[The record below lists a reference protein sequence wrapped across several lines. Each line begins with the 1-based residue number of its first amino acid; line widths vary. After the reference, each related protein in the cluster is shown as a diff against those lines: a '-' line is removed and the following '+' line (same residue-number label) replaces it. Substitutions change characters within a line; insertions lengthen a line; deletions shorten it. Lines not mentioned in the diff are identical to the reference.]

1 MKIVVIGGTGLIG
14 KPLVE
19 HLRSQGHEVVAA
31 SPSTG
36 INSVTGEGL
45 ATALEDTQV
54 IVDIPNSPS
63 FEDGAV
69 LDFFERS
76 THNLVKEGRKAGV
89 GHHVVLSI
97 VGADRTTNIG
107 YMRAKVAQENIV
119 TGGGTPYTIVRATQ
133 FFEFLP
139 ALAEGGAKGDTITLS
154 PVLMQPI
161 AAADVSAALAE
172 VAIDAPTNGIV
183 ELAGPEALR
192 LADAARRVL
201 EARGDTRTVVADESA
216 GYFGGA
222 VTDQSLTPGNDTRIT
237 DQQFGPTHFDE
248 WLRDSSRSD

>member
-19 HLRSQGHEVVAA
+19 QLRTEGNEVVAA

-45 ATALEDTQV
+45 SAALAGTDV

-63 FEDGAV
+63 FEDAAV

-76 THNLVKEGRKAGV
+76 TRNLVEEGKKAGV
-89 GHHVVLSI
+89 RHHVVLSI

-107 YMRAKVAQENIV
+107 YMRAKVAQEKIV
-119 TGGGTPYTIVRATQ
+119 TEAGTPYTIVRATQ

-172 VAIDAPTNGIV
+172 VAVDIPTNGIV
-183 ELAGPEALR
+183 ELAGPEPLR

-201 EARGDTRTVVADESA
+201 EARGDNRTVVADESV

-222 VTDQSLTPGNDTRIT
+222 VTDDSLIPGKDPSIT

-248 WLRDSSRSD
+248 WLHDSSASD